1 MMNGVELDVVYR
13 NELVSM
19 TELVKDVQ
27 TTYGRTM
34 FKLIPEGVSGCQ
46 STDLDVF
53 LHAGAWLSRCQTRLE
68 SYD

>member
-1 MMNGVELDVVYR
+1 MVDPSLNFLAMMNGVELDVVYR

-34 FKLIPEGVSGCQ
+34 FKLFP
-46 STDLDVF
+46 
-53 LHAGAWLSRCQTRLE
+53 RCVGNVKKHGP
-68 SYD
+68 